1 VGHDADAG
9 QRPVEARARPVAPRD
24 RLVDARGE
32 QQLGRDL
39 APPFGHPDLVAG
51 HARAAPAHPV
61 AVAALPSHPL
71 GVDGVA
77 QAVVPLQLMH
87 DPIAAPAIVAVAHG
101 AAVEVDARGDD
112 VDVILGMA
120 YDDIGHVDE
129 AHPGQI
135 VPREGAPALLG
146 QPLPLRQPQ
155 RAVIDH
161 APHLRVQGAQSA
173 ELGGERAG
181 GRAGHVGVHDV
192 RVAVA
197 NLRAL
202 LEHVVE
208 HAPEPA
214 PDLRLLDH
222 VPATPRSPRLRPRRR
237 PRPRRRAASAGG
249 RGPPRPAAPPRRRAA
264 PSRSRRVGRPR

>member
-9 QRPVEARARPVAPRD
+9 QRPVEALARPVAPRD

-39 APPFGHPDLVAG
+39 APPFGHPDLVAR
-51 HARAAPAHPV
+51 HARTAPAV
-61 AVAALPSHPL
+61 VALPAHPL

-87 DPIAAPAIVAVAHG
+87 DPIAAPAIVAIADG
-101 AAVEVDARGDD
+101 PTVEVDARGND
-112 VDVILGMA
+112 VDVILGVA
-120 YDDIGHVDE
+120 YHDIGHVDE
-129 AHPGQI
+129 AHPSQI
-135 VPREGAPALLG
+135 VLGEGAPALLG

-155 RAVIDH
+155 RAMINR

-197 NLRAL
+197 DLRAL

-208 HAPEPA
+208 HAPEPP

-222 VPATPRSPRLRPRRR
+222 VPATPRRPRRR
-237 PRPRRRAASAGG
+237 PRPRRRAASAGE
-249 RGPPRPAAPPRRRAA
+249 RGPPRAAAPPRRRAA
-264 PSRSRRVGRPR
+264 PSRSRRAGRPR